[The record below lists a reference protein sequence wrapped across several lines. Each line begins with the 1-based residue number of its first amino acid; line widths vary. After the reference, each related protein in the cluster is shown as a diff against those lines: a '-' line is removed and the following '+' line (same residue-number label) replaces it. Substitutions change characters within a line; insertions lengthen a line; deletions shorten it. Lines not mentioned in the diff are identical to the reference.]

1 MMSPLDGR
9 TLSQTLDTC
18 HIDVEKADLTSG
30 RLEEETVDKPIV
42 SLDTLRIIFSSILI
56 VYALLNTLRIIFHRF
71 TIYPIIDISLCIV
84 LCAVMDKSS
93 SRKYSHATTQRDEED
108 PSSSQFHKFITGGDA
123 NDGVRQ
129 IAEMKR
135 ELKAMDNEKFFTTLF
150 MGVMFVKVSAT
161 VIFMFNVSVLGH
173 KHEQYGSVSLG
184 MTSFRSRSQRHVLI
198 TVYTLVFAL
207 QQTLLY
213 MSYAMYVQLKQR
225 TKSII
230 GQILTVM
237 TTVESRGKE
246 ALLNTPAATTASTVI
261 SPNSEA

>member
-1 MMSPLDGR
+1 MSSLDGR

-30 RLEEETVDKPIV
+30 QLEEELADKPIV
-42 SLDTLRIIFSSILI
+42 SLDTLRIIISSILI
-56 VYALLNTLRIIFHRF
+56 VYSFLNTFTLILHRF
-71 TIYPIIDISLCIV
+71 TIYPIIDILLCIV
-84 LCAVMDKSS
+84 LCAVMDRS
-93 SRKYSHATTQRDEED
+93 SRNKFSQLVHDKQCDEED
-108 PSSSQFHKFITGGDA
+108 PSSSQFHKCITSGDA

-135 ELKAMDNEKFFTTLF
+135 ELKAVENENFFMTLF
-150 MGVMFVKVSAT
+150 MGVMFVNVSAT

-198 TVYTLVFAL
+198 TVYTLIFAL

-230 GQILTVM
+230 GHM
-237 TTVESRGKE
+237 TTVMMAMESGGKE
-246 ALLNTPAATTASTVI
+246 RQLSTTTATTAVI
-261 SPNSEA
+261 NPNSEA